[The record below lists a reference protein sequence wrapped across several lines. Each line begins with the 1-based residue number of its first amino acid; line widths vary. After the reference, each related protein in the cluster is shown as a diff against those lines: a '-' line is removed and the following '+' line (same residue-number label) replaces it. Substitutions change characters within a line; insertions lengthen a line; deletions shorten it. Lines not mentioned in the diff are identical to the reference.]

1 VFSLEFC
8 NFAHINV
15 FYAQNRNKQ
24 MATKQTHA
32 FQTEVSQLLHLMIH
46 SLYSNKEI
54 FLRELVSNA
63 SDAVDKLKFESLS
76 NDALVEGKEEL
87 QIHVQVNKDAG
98 TITISDNGIG
108 MTQDEV
114 MENIGTIANSG
125 TKKFLQSLDEKQA
138 EDSNLIGQFGVGFY
152 SAFIVAD
159 EVTLTTRKAGDDKT
173 DGTVWSS
180 AGKGEYSLET
190 TTVEDF
196 GTSVT
201 LHIKDD
207 EKEFLDDYRLR
218 NIISKYSDHI
228 TVPILMVKASEEASD
243 EIEYETVNKAN
254 AFWTQDK
261 KDLKQ
266 EDYDEFYK
274 SLTYD
279 FEAPL
284 TQLHNRV
291 EGNLDYTS
299 LLFIPSKAPF
309 DMWEPKRKGG
319 IKLYAK
325 RVFIME
331 DNENLMPM
339 YLRFIKGVI
348 DTADLSLNV
357 SREILQGNKVVD
369 TIRKA
374 SVSRILKELEK
385 MAKNKPE
392 KYATFWKEFGMVMK
406 EGVVEDF
413 SNKDKIAGLLRFA
426 TTQSEGE
433 DQSVSLADYI
443 ERMGKDQKD
452 IYYVTAETYAA
463 AKGSPHLEI
472 FKQKDIEV
480 LLLSDRVDEWM
491 VNNFTE
497 FEGKNL
503 KSIAKGDLENLDSVE
518 EKKEKEKAAKGFKKT
533 LTAMQKILD
542 NQVKEVKISNRLS
555 ESPSCLVAD
564 ENEMG
569 GNMERIMASL
579 GQDVPETK
587 PILEINPAHPL
598 VKKLKTKVDEDLVN
612 VLFDQAVLSEGGQ
625 LKDPAE
631 FVKRMNKLIN

>member
-1 VFSLEFC
+1 
-8 NFAHINV
+8 
-15 FYAQNRNKQ
+15 
-24 MATKQTHA
+24 MTTKQTHS

-76 NDALVEGKEEL
+76 NDALVEGKEVL
-87 QIHVQVNKDAG
+87 QVHIDVDKDAG
-98 TITISDNGIG
+98 TITITDNGIG
-108 MTQDEV
+108 MTETEV

-125 TKKFLQSLDEKQA
+125 TKKFLESLDEKQA

-152 SAFIVAD
+152 AAFIVAD
-159 EVTLTTRKAGDDKT
+159 EVVLTTRKAGDDKSN
-173 DGTVWSS
+173 GTIWTSK
-180 AGKGEYSLET
+180 GEGEYSLET
-190 TTVEDF
+190 AAVEDF
-196 GTSVT
+196 GTKIT
-201 LHIKDD
+201 LHIKKE

-218 NIISKYSDHI
+218 GIISKYSDHI
-228 TVPILMVKASEEASD
+228 TVPIMMIKPAEEDSD
-243 EIEYETVNKAN
+243 AIEYEMVNKAN

-261 KDLKQ
+261 RSLKQ

-279 FEAPL
+279 FAAPL
-284 TQLHNRV
+284 AQLHNRV
-291 EGNLDYTS
+291 EGKLDYTS

-331 DNENLMPM
+331 DNEALMPM

-392 KYATFWKEFGMVMK
+392 KYADFWKEFGMVMK
-406 EGVVEDF
+406 EGVVEDPA
-413 SNKDKIAGLLRFA
+413 NKDKIASLLRFA
-426 TTQSEGE
+426 TTKGDSE
-433 DQSVSLADYI
+433 DQTVSLADYI
-443 ERMGKDQKD
+443 ARMDAEQKD
-452 IYYVTAETYAA
+452 IYYVTAETFGA

-472 FKQKDIEV
+472 FKEKNIEV

-491 VNNFTE
+491 VSNFTE
-497 FEGKNL
+497 FEGKTL
-503 KSIAKGDLENLDSVE
+503 KSIAKGDLQDLDSTE
-518 EKKEKEKAAKGFKKT
+518 EKKEKEKTAKGFKKT
-533 LTAMQKILD
+533 LEEMQKILE
-542 NQVKEVKISNRLS
+542 NKVKEVKISNRLS

-587 PILEINPAHPL
+587 PILEINPTHPL
-598 VKKLKTKVDEDLVN
+598 VKKLKTKVDENLVN
-612 VLFDQAVLSEGGQ
+612 ILFDQAVLSEGGQ

-631 FVKRMNKLIN
+631 FVKRMNKLIK

>member
-1 VFSLEFC
+1 
-8 NFAHINV
+8 
-15 FYAQNRNKQ
+15 
-24 MATKQTHA
+24 MTTKQTHA

-63 SDAVDKLKFESLS
+63 SDAIDKLKFESLS

-87 QIHVQVNKDAG
+87 QIHIDVDKDAG
-98 TITISDNGIG
+98 TITISDNGVG
-108 MTQDEV
+108 MDEIEV
-114 MENIGTIANSG
+114 IENIGTIANSG
-125 TKKFLQSLDEKQA
+125 TKKFLQGLDDKQSQ
-138 EDSNLIGQFGVGFY
+138 DSNLIGQFGVGFY

-159 EVTLTTRKAGDDKT
+159 KVTLTTRKAGDDKAN
-173 DGTVWSS
+173 GTEWSS
-180 AGKGEYSLET
+180 EGKGEYSLET
-190 TTVEDF
+190 VTVEDF

-201 LHIKDD
+201 LHIKEE

-228 TVPILMVKASEEASD
+228 TVPITMVKPSEEESD
-243 EIEYETVNKAN
+243 EIEFETVNKAN

-261 KDLKQ
+261 RDLKQ

-284 TQLHNRV
+284 TQLHNKV
-291 EGNLDYTS
+291 EGNLEYTS

-331 DNENLMPM
+331 DNEELMPL
-339 YLRFIKGVI
+339 YLRFVKGII
-348 DTADLSLNV
+348 DTADLSLNI
-357 SREILQGNKVVD
+357 SREILQGSKVVD
-369 TIRKA
+369 AIRKA
-374 SVSRILKELEK
+374 SVKRILSALEK

-392 KYATFWKEFGMVMK
+392 DYAKFWKEFGMVMK

-413 SNKDKIAGLLRFA
+413 ANKDKIASLFRFA
-426 TTQSEGE
+426 STKGNDE
-433 DQSVSLADYI
+433 DQTVSLSDYI
-443 ERMGKDQKD
+443 ERMGDDQKN
-452 IYYVTAETYAA
+452 IYFVTAETYAA

-472 FKQKDIEV
+472 FKKKDIEV
-480 LLLSDRVDEWM
+480 LLMSDRVDEWM
-491 VNNFTE
+491 VSNFTE
-497 FEGKNL
+497 FEGKTL
-503 KSIAKGDLENLDSVE
+503 KSIAKGDLEDLDSKE
-518 EKKEKEKAAKGFKKT
+518 EKKDKEKVAKGYAKVIKEVS
-533 LTAMQKILD
+533 KILEA
-542 NQVKEVKISNRLS
+542 QVKEVKISNRLS

-569 GNMERIMASL
+569 GNMERIMKSF

-587 PILEINPAHPL
+587 PILEINPTHPL

-631 FVKRMNKLIN
+631 FVKRMNKLIG

>member
-1 VFSLEFC
+1 
-8 NFAHINV
+8 
-15 FYAQNRNKQ
+15 
-24 MATKQTHA
+24 
-32 FQTEVSQLLHLMIH
+32 MIH

-76 NDALVEGKEEL
+76 NDTMVEGKEEL
-87 QIHVQVNKDAG
+87 QVHIDVDKEAG
-98 TITISDNGIG
+98 TITITDNGIG
-108 MTQDEV
+108 MTEEEV
-114 MENIGTIANSG
+114 MANIGTIANSG
-125 TKKFLQSLDEKQA
+125 TKKFLQSLDAKQA

-152 SAFIVAD
+152 ASFIVAD
-159 EVTLTTRKAGDDKT
+159 EVVLTTRKAGDDKAN
-173 DGTVWSS
+173 GTIWISK
-180 AGKGEYSLET
+180 GEGEYSLET

-196 GTSVT
+196 GTKIT
-201 LHIKDD
+201 LHIKEE
-207 EKEFLDDYRLR
+207 EKEFLDEYRLR
-218 NIISKYSDHI
+218 GIISKYSDHI
-228 TVPILMVKASEEASD
+228 TVPIMMIKPAEEDSD
-243 EIEYETVNKAN
+243 TIEYEMVNKAN

-261 KDLKQ
+261 RDLKQ

-274 SLTYD
+274 SLTFD

-291 EGNLDYTS
+291 EGKLDYTS

-331 DNENLMPM
+331 DNENLMPI
-339 YLRFIKGVI
+339 YLRFVKGVI

-374 SVSRILKELEK
+374 SVSRILKDLEK

-392 KYATFWKEFGMVMK
+392 KYAQFWKEFGMVMK
-406 EGVVEDF
+406 EGVVEDP
-413 SNKDKIAGLLRFA
+413 SNKDKIASLLRFS
-426 TTQSEGE
+426 TTKSDGE
-433 DQSVSLADYI
+433 DQTTSLAEYI
-443 ERMGKDQKD
+443 ERMADDQKD
-452 IYYVTAETYAA
+452 IYYVTAETYGA

-503 KSIAKGDLENLDSVE
+503 KSIAKGDLEDLDTKE
-518 EKKEKEKAAKGFKKT
+518 EKKEKEKTAKGFKKT
-533 LTAMQKILD
+533 LAEMQKILD
-542 NQVKEVKISNRLS
+542 AQVKEVKISNRLS

-579 GQDVPETK
+579 GQDIPETK

-598 VKKLKTKVDEDLVN
+598 VEKLKTKMDEDLVN

-631 FVKRMNKLIN
+631 FVKRMNKLIS

>member
-1 VFSLEFC
+1 
-8 NFAHINV
+8 
-15 FYAQNRNKQ
+15 
-24 MATKQTHA
+24 MTTKQTHS
-32 FQTEVSQLLHLMIH
+32 FQTEVSQLLHLMIN

-76 NDALVEGKEEL
+76 NDALVEGKEVL
-87 QIHVQVNKDAG
+87 QVHIDVDKDVG
-98 TITISDNGIG
+98 TITITDNGIG
-108 MTQDEV
+108 MTKTEV

-125 TKKFLQSLDEKQA
+125 TKKFLESLDEKQA

-152 SAFIVAD
+152 AAFIVAD
-159 EVTLTTRKAGDDKT
+159 EVVLTTRKAGDDKSN
-173 DGTVWSS
+173 GTIWTSK
-180 AGKGEYSLET
+180 GEGEYSLET
-190 TTVEDF
+190 AAIQDF
-196 GTSVT
+196 GTKIT
-201 LHIKDD
+201 LHIKKE
-207 EKEFLDDYRLR
+207 EKEFLDNYRLR
-218 NIISKYSDHI
+218 GIISKYSDHI
-228 TVPILMVKASEEASD
+228 TVPIMMIKPAGKDSD
-243 EIEYETVNKAN
+243 AIEYEMVNKAN

-261 KDLKQ
+261 RSLKQ

-279 FEAPL
+279 FAAPL
-284 TQLHNRV
+284 AQLHNRV
-291 EGNLDYTS
+291 EGKLDYTS

-331 DNENLMPM
+331 DNEKLMPM

-374 SVSRILKELEK
+374 SVSRILKELKK
-385 MAKNKPE
+385 MTKNNPE
-392 KYATFWKEFGMVMK
+392 KYADFWKEFGMVLK
-406 EGVVEDF
+406 EGVVEDPA
-413 SNKDKIAGLLRFA
+413 NKDKIASLLRFA
-426 TTQSEGE
+426 TSKTYSE
-433 DQSVSLADYI
+433 DQNVSLADYI
-443 ERMGKDQKD
+443 ARMDAEQKD
-452 IYYVTAETYAA
+452 IYYVTAETFGA

-472 FKQKDIEV
+472 FKEKDIEV

-491 VNNFTE
+491 VSNFTE
-497 FEGKNL
+497 FEGKTL
-503 KSIAKGDLENLDSVE
+503 KSIAKGDLQDLDSTE
-518 EKKEKEKAAKGFKKT
+518 EKKEKEKTAKGFKKT
-533 LTAMQKILD
+533 LEKMQKILE
-542 NQVKEVKISNRLS
+542 NKVKEVKISNRLS

-587 PILEINPAHPL
+587 PILEINPTHPL
-598 VKKLKTKVDEDLVN
+598 VKKLKTKVNEDLVN
-612 VLFDQAVLSEGGQ
+612 ILFDQAVLSEGGQ
-625 LKDPAE
+625 LKNPAE
-631 FVKRMNKLIN
+631 FVKRMNKLIK

>member
-1 VFSLEFC
+1 
-8 NFAHINV
+8 
-15 FYAQNRNKQ
+15 

-87 QIHVQVNKDAG
+87 QIHVQVDKDAG

-114 MENIGTIANSG
+114 MANIGTIANSG

-152 SAFIVAD
+152 ASFIVAD
-159 EVTLTTRKAGDDKT
+159 EVVLTTRKAGDDK
-173 DGTVWSS
+173 DNGTVWTSK
-180 AGKGEYSLET
+180 GEGEYSLET
-190 TTVEDF
+190 TIVEDF

-207 EKEFLDDYRLR
+207 EKEFLEDNRLR

-228 TVPILMVKASEEASD
+228 TVPIMMVKASEEESD
-243 EIEYETVNKAN
+243 EIEFEMVNKAN

-261 KDLKQ
+261 RDLKQ

-392 KYATFWKEFGMVMK
+392 DYAKFWNEFGMVMK

-413 SNKDKIAGLLRFA
+413 SNKDKIANLMRFA
-426 TTQSEGE
+426 TTKSASE
-433 DQSVSLADYI
+433 DQTVSLADYI
-443 ERMGKDQKD
+443 ERMDKDQKD

-503 KSIAKGDLENLDSVE
+503 KSIAKGDLQDLDSKE
-518 EKKEKEKAAKGFKKT
+518 EKEQKEKTAEGYKETLEK
-533 LTAMQKILD
+533 MQTILD
-542 NQVKEVKISNRLS
+542 AQVKEVKISNRLS

-564 ENEMG
+564 ENELG

-587 PILEINPAHPL
+587 PILEINPNHPL
-598 VKKLKTKVDEDLVN
+598 VEKLKTKVDEDLVN

>member
-1 VFSLEFC
+1 
-8 NFAHINV
+8 
-15 FYAQNRNKQ
+15 

-87 QIHVQVNKDAG
+87 AIHVSVDKDAG

-125 TKKFLQSLDEKQA
+125 TKKFLQGLDEKQA

-152 SAFIVAD
+152 SAFIVAN
-159 EVTLTTRKAGDDKT
+159 EVTLTTRRAGEDKT
-173 DGTVWSS
+173 NGTVWSS
-180 AGKGEYSLET
+180 EGKGDYSLET

-196 GTSVT
+196 GTSIT
-201 LHIKDD
+201 LHIKDE

-218 NIISKYSDHI
+218 GIISKYSDHI
-228 TVPILMVKASEEASD
+228 TVPIMMIKASEEESD
-243 EIEYETVNKAN
+243 TIEYETVNKAN

-261 KDLKQ
+261 KELKQ

-284 TQLHNRV
+284 AQMHNRV
-291 EGNLDYTS
+291 EGKLDYTS

-331 DNENLMPM
+331 DNEELMPM

-392 KYATFWKEFGMVMK
+392 KYASFWKEFGMVMK
-406 EGVVEDF
+406 EGVVEDH
-413 SNKDKIAGLLRFA
+413 SNKDKIASLLRFS
-426 TTQSEGE
+426 TTNSDGE
-433 DQSVSLADYI
+433 DQTVSLADYI

-491 VNNFTE
+491 VNNFNE

-503 KSIAKGDLENLDSVE
+503 KSIAKGDLEGLDSKA

-533 LTAMQKILD
+533 LKEMQKILD
-542 NQVKEVKISNRLS
+542 SQVKEVKVSSRLS

-587 PILEINPAHPL
+587 PILEINPTHPL
-598 VKKLKTKVDEDLVN
+598 VEKLKTKVDEDIVR
-612 VLFDQAVLSEGGQ
+612 VLFDQAVLAEGGQ

-631 FVKRMNKLIN
+631 FVKRMNKLIK